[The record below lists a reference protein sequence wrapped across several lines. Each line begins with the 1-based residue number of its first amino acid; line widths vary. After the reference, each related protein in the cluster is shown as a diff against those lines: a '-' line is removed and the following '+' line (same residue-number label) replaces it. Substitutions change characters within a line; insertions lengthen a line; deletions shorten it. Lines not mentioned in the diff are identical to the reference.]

1 MMKIFIFLLFLINPL
16 KSGALFP
23 SNRLLSSI
31 LSSAIR
37 TTTSTWD
44 NHRQQPVISAQ
55 DYDDA
60 SDGDYPG
67 NNDGNGFRSEFVMG
81 RDKELFHAALDLGW
95 LYNTIVNK
103 HTWHTVF
110 SRVWQRICRI
120 SVDYNRKVVYREGI
134 LRLAAQLKVLN
145 PLGRLR

>member
-1 MMKIFIFLLFLINPL
+1 M

-23 SNRLLSSI
+23 SNRLLSSF
-31 LSSAIR
+31 LSSTIR
-37 TTTSTWD
+37 TTTPTWD
-44 NHRQQPVISAQ
+44 KPVITSQ

-67 NNDGNGFRSEFVMG
+67 NNNGNGFRSEFVMG

-103 HTWHTVF
+103 HTWQMVF